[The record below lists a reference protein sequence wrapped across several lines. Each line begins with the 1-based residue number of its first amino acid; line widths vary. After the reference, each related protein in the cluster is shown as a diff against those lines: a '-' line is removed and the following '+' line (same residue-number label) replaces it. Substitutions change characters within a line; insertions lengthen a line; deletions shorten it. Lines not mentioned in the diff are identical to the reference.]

1 MFKEDTIA
9 AIATPSGYGGVSI
22 IRISGSDAFDVTD
35 KIFKMKNKTIHDV
48 SKNTINYGH
57 IIDPK
62 TNEVVDEVLVSKMC
76 APHSF
81 TAEDVTEI
89 NCHGGMSV
97 TSRVLAL
104 VLESGAR
111 LAEAGEF
118 TKRAFLN
125 GRIDLVQ
132 AEAISDLIM
141 AKTNSFAKSAMNS
154 LKGDLSEK
162 IDEIKADIT
171 NMLARLEVTIQ
182 YPEYDEE
189 DLTDNEIVDLIEKM
203 SFKLKKIIST
213 FEKGEIL
220 KEGIKVAIIGK
231 PNVGKSQL
239 LNALINENKAIVT
252 DEAGTT
258 RDIVDEV
265 VNIKGVPVKFID
277 TAGIRNADN
286 KVEQIGIDKSISM
299 LEDSNIIL
307 FCIDSSRALDSED
320 IEIIKMLPENKD
332 IIVVLNK
339 MDLDV
344 NEETINAFENY
355 KTIEISALKQ
365 EGIEKIENAIYD
377 IAKVNDNDE
386 VGEILVSNVRHKN
399 LLLGAKEDFDHAV
412 EMVHFGLEVD
422 LVEIDINSA
431 LSKLGEITGETTSE
445 DIIDEIFKNFCL
457 GK

>member
-35 KIFKMKNKTIHDV
+35 KIFKMKNKTIHDAN
-48 SKNTINYGH
+48 KNTINYGH

-81 TAEDVTEI
+81 TAENVTEI

-104 VLESGAR
+104 VLDSGAR

-299 LEDSNIIL
+299 LEGSNIIL

-344 NEETINAFENY
+344 NEETIKAFENY

-386 VGEILVSNVRHKN
+386 VGEILISNVRHKN

-412 EMVHFGLEVD
+412 EMVHSGLEVD

>member
-1 MFKEDTIA
+1 M
-9 AIATPSGYGGVSI
+9 V
-22 IRISGSDAFDVTD
+22 
-35 KIFKMKNKTIHDV
+35 
-48 SKNTINYGH
+48 KNTINYGH
-57 IIDPK
+57 IVDPK
-62 TNEVVDEVLVSKMC
+62 TKEVIDEVLVSKMC
-76 APHSF
+76 SPHSF
-81 TAEDVTEI
+81 TAEDVIEI

-97 TSRVLAL
+97 TSRVLAI
-104 VLESGAR
+104 VLSNGAR

-189 DLTDNEIVDLIEKM
+189 DLTDNEIVSLIEKM
-203 SFKLKKIIST
+203 SKKLNKIIST

-307 FCIDSSRALDSED
+307 FCIDSSAPLNNDD
-320 IEIIKMLPENKD
+320 MDIIKMLPENKEV
-332 IIVVLNK
+332 IVILNK

-344 NEETINAFENY
+344 NEDTVRAFENY
-355 KTIEISALKQ
+355 KTIEISALKKQ
-365 EGIEKIENAIYD
+365 GIEKIEDEIYN
-377 IAKVNDNDE
+377 IANIKDDDE
-386 VGEILVSNVRHKN
+386 LGEVLVSNVRHKN
-399 LLLGAKEDFDHAV
+399 LLLGAKEDFDHAIK
-412 EMVHFGLEVD
+412 MVHSGLEVD
-422 LVEIDINSA
+422 LVEIDINAA
-431 LSKLGEITGETTSE
+431 LEKLGEITGETTSE

>member
-81 TAEDVTEI
+81 TAEDITEI

-412 EMVHFGLEVD
+412 EMVHSGLEVD

>member
-22 IRISGSDAFDVTD
+22 IRISGSEAFDVTD
-35 KIFKMKNKTIHDV
+35 KIFKMKNKNIHDV
-48 SKNTINYGH
+48 NKNTINYGH

-81 TAEDVTEI
+81 TAEDVIEI

-104 VLESGAR
+104 VLENGAR

-203 SFKLKKIIST
+203 SLKLKKIIST

-344 NEETINAFENY
+344 NNETINAFENY

-365 EGIEKIENAIYD
+365 EGIEKIEKAIYD

-399 LLLGAKEDFDHAV
+399 LLLGAKEDFDHAI
-412 EMVHFGLEVD
+412 EMVHSGLEVD
-422 LVEIDINSA
+422 LVEIDINAA
-431 LSKLGEITGETTSE
+431 L
-445 DIIDEIFKNFCL
+445 
-457 GK
+457 

>member
-22 IRISGSDAFDVTD
+22 IRISGSEAFDVTD

-48 SKNTINYGH
+48 NKNTINYGH

-81 TAEDVTEI
+81 TAEDVIEI

-104 VLESGAR
+104 VLENGAR

-344 NEETINAFENY
+344 NNETINAFENY

-365 EGIEKIENAIYD
+365 EGIEKIEKAIYD

-399 LLLGAKEDFDHAV
+399 LLLGAKEDFDHAI
-412 EMVHFGLEVD
+412 EMVHSGLEVD
-422 LVEIDINSA
+422 LVEIDINAA

>member
-22 IRISGSDAFDVTD
+22 IRISGSEAFDVTD
-35 KIFKMKNKTIHDV
+35 KIFKMKNKNIHDV
-48 SKNTINYGH
+48 NKNTINYGH

-81 TAEDVTEI
+81 TAEDVIEI

-104 VLESGAR
+104 VLENGAR

-412 EMVHFGLEVD
+412 EMVHSGLEVD

>member
-22 IRISGSDAFDVTD
+22 IRISGSEAFDVTD
-35 KIFKMKNKTIHDV
+35 KIFKMKNKNIHDV
-48 SKNTINYGH
+48 NKNTINYGH

-81 TAEDVTEI
+81 TAEDVIEI

-104 VLESGAR
+104 VLENGAR

-320 IEIIKMLPENKD
+320 IEIIKMFPENKD

-412 EMVHFGLEVD
+412 EMVHSGLEVD

>member
-1 MFKEDTIA
+1 
-9 AIATPSGYGGVSI
+9 
-22 IRISGSDAFDVTD
+22 
-35 KIFKMKNKTIHDV
+35 MKNKTIHDV

-81 TAEDVTEI
+81 TAEDITEI

-154 LKGDLSEK
+154 LKGDLSGK

-412 EMVHFGLEVD
+412 EMVHSGLEVD

>member
-9 AIATPSGYGGVSI
+9 AIATPAGYGGVSI
-22 IRISGSDAFDVTD
+22 IRISGSDAFDVTN
-35 KIFKMKNKTIHDV
+35 KIFKMKNKSIFDV
-48 SKNTINYGH
+48 GKNTINYGH
-57 IIDPK
+57 IVDPK
-62 TNEVVDEVLVSKMC
+62 TKEVIDEVLVSKMC
-76 APHSF
+76 SPHSF
-81 TAEDVTEI
+81 TAEDVIEI
-89 NCHGGMSV
+89 NCQGGMSV
-97 TSRVLAL
+97 TSRVLAI
-104 VLESGAR
+104 VLSNGAR

-189 DLTDNEIVDLIEKM
+189 DLTDNEIVSLIEKM
-203 SFKLKKIIST
+203 SKKLNKIIST

-307 FCIDSSRALDSED
+307 FCIDSSAPLNNDD
-320 IEIIKMLPENKD
+320 MDIIKMLPENKEV
-332 IIVVLNK
+332 IVILNK

-344 NEETINAFENY
+344 NEDTVRAFENY
-355 KTIEISALKQ
+355 KTIEISALKKQ
-365 EGIEKIENAIYD
+365 GIEKIEDEIYN
-377 IAKVNDNDE
+377 IANIKDDDE
-386 VGEILVSNVRHKN
+386 LGEVLVSNVRHKN
-399 LLLGAKEDFDHAV
+399 LLLGAKEDFDHAIK
-412 EMVHFGLEVD
+412 MVHSGLEVD
-422 LVEIDINSA
+422 LVEIDINAA
-431 LSKLGEITGETTSE
+431 LEKLGEITGETTSE

>member
-111 LAEAGEF
+111 LADAGEF

-412 EMVHFGLEVD
+412 EMVHSGLEVD

>member
-22 IRISGSDAFDVTD
+22 IRISGSEAFDVTD
-35 KIFKMKNKTIHDV
+35 KIFKMKNKNIHDV
-48 SKNTINYGH
+48 NKNTINYGH

-81 TAEDVTEI
+81 TAEDVIEI

-104 VLESGAR
+104 VLENGAR

-344 NEETINAFENY
+344 NNETINAFENY

-365 EGIEKIENAIYD
+365 EGIEKIEKAIYD

-399 LLLGAKEDFDHAV
+399 LLLGAKEDFDHAI
-412 EMVHFGLEVD
+412 EMVHSGLEVD
-422 LVEIDINSA
+422 LVEIDINAA

>member
-1 MFKEDTIA
+1 M
-9 AIATPSGYGGVSI
+9 
-22 IRISGSDAFDVTD
+22 
-35 KIFKMKNKTIHDV
+35 
-48 SKNTINYGH
+48 
-57 IIDPK
+57 
-62 TNEVVDEVLVSKMC
+62 
-76 APHSF
+76 
-81 TAEDVTEI
+81 
-89 NCHGGMSV
+89 
-97 TSRVLAL
+97 
-104 VLESGAR
+104 
-111 LAEAGEF
+111 
-118 TKRAFLN
+118 
-125 GRIDLVQ
+125 
-132 AEAISDLIM
+132 IM

-344 NEETINAFENY
+344 NNETINAFENY

-365 EGIEKIENAIYD
+365 EGIEKIEKAIYD

-399 LLLGAKEDFDHAV
+399 LLLGAKEDFDHAI
-412 EMVHFGLEVD
+412 EMVHSGLEVD
-422 LVEIDINSA
+422 LVEIDINAA

>member
-22 IRISGSDAFDVTD
+22 IRISGSNAFNVIN
-35 KIFKMKNKTIHDV
+35 KIFKMKNKSIFDV
-48 SKNTINYGH
+48 DKNTINYGH
-57 IIDPK
+57 IIDSK

-81 TAEDVTEI
+81 TAEDVIEI

-104 VLESGAR
+104 VLENGAR

-344 NEETINAFENY
+344 NNETINAFENY

-365 EGIEKIENAIYD
+365 EGIEKIEKAIYD

-399 LLLGAKEDFDHAV
+399 LLLGAKEDFDHAI
-412 EMVHFGLEVD
+412 EMVHSGLEVD
-422 LVEIDINSA
+422 LVEIDINAA

>member
-22 IRISGSDAFDVTD
+22 IRISGSEAFDVTD

-48 SKNTINYGH
+48 NKNTINYGH

-81 TAEDVTEI
+81 TAEDVIEI

-104 VLESGAR
+104 VLENGAR

-203 SFKLKKIIST
+203 SLKLKKIIST

-344 NEETINAFENY
+344 NNETINAFENY

-365 EGIEKIENAIYD
+365 EGIEKIEKAIYD

-399 LLLGAKEDFDHAV
+399 LLLGAKEDFDHAI
-412 EMVHFGLEVD
+412 EMVHSGLEVD
-422 LVEIDINSA
+422 LVEIDINAA

>member
-277 TAGIRNADN
+277 TAGIR
-286 KVEQIGIDKSISM
+286 
-299 LEDSNIIL
+299 
-307 FCIDSSRALDSED
+307 
-320 IEIIKMLPENKD
+320 
-332 IIVVLNK
+332 
-339 MDLDV
+339 
-344 NEETINAFENY
+344 
-355 KTIEISALKQ
+355 
-365 EGIEKIENAIYD
+365 
-377 IAKVNDNDE
+377 
-386 VGEILVSNVRHKN
+386 
-399 LLLGAKEDFDHAV
+399 
-412 EMVHFGLEVD
+412 
-422 LVEIDINSA
+422 
-431 LSKLGEITGETTSE
+431 
-445 DIIDEIFKNFCL
+445 
-457 GK
+457 

>member
-81 TAEDVTEI
+81 TAEDITEI

-154 LKGDLSEK
+154 LKGDLSGK

-412 EMVHFGLEVD
+412 EMVHSGLEVD

>member
-9 AIATPSGYGGVSI
+9 AIATPAGYGGVSI
-22 IRISGSDAFDVTD
+22 IRISGSDAFDVTN
-35 KIFKMKNKTIHDV
+35 KIFKMKNKSIFDV
-48 SKNTINYGH
+48 GKNTINYGH
-57 IIDPK
+57 IVDPK
-62 TNEVVDEVLVSKMC
+62 TKEVIDEVLVSKMC
-76 APHSF
+76 SPHSF
-81 TAEDVTEI
+81 TAEDVIEI

-97 TSRVLAL
+97 TSRVLAI
-104 VLESGAR
+104 VLSNGAR

-189 DLTDNEIVDLIEKM
+189 DLTDNEIVSLIEKM
-203 SFKLKKIIST
+203 SKKLNKIIST

-307 FCIDSSRALDSED
+307 FCIDSSAPLNNDD
-320 IEIIKMLPENKD
+320 MDIIKMLPENKEV
-332 IIVVLNK
+332 IVILNK

-344 NEETINAFENY
+344 NEDTVRAFENY
-355 KTIEISALKQ
+355 KTIEISALKKQ
-365 EGIEKIENAIYD
+365 GIEKIEDEIYN
-377 IAKVNDNDE
+377 IANIKDDDE
-386 VGEILVSNVRHKN
+386 LGEVLVSNVRHKN
-399 LLLGAKEDFDHAV
+399 LLLGAKEDFDHAIK
-412 EMVHFGLEVD
+412 MVHSGLEVD
-422 LVEIDINSA
+422 LVEIDINAA
-431 LSKLGEITGETTSE
+431 LEKLGEITGETTSE

>member
-35 KIFKMKNKTIHDV
+35 KIFKMKNKTIHDAN
-48 SKNTINYGH
+48 KNTINYGH

-81 TAEDVTEI
+81 TAENVTEI

-104 VLESGAR
+104 VLDSGAR

-344 NEETINAFENY
+344 NEETIKAFENY

-365 EGIEKIENAIYD
+365 DGIEKIENAIYD

-412 EMVHFGLEVD
+412 EMVHSGLEVD

>member
-22 IRISGSDAFDVTD
+22 IRISGNDAFTVID
-35 KIFKMKNKTIHDV
+35 KIFKMSKGSIFDV
-48 SKNTINYGH
+48 ERNTINYGH
-57 IIDPK
+57 IVDNA
-62 TNEVVDEVLVSKMC
+62 TNEIIDEVLVSKMC

-81 TAEDVTEI
+81 TAEDVIEI

-97 TSRVLAL
+97 TKDVLDL
-104 VLESGAR
+104 VLKNGAR

-132 AEAISDLIM
+132 AEAVSDLIT
-141 AKTNSFAKSAMNS
+141 AKTSSFAKNAMNS
-154 LKGDLSEK
+154 LRGDLSEK
-162 IDEIKADIT
+162 IDDIKADIT

-189 DLTDNEIVDLIEKM
+189 DLTDNEIISLVKNMI
-203 SFKLKKIIST
+203 FKLKKIIST
-213 FEKGEIL
+213 FEKGEIM
-220 KEGIKVAIIGK
+220 KDGVKVAIIGK

-239 LNALINENKAIVT
+239 LNSIINENKAIVT

-265 VNIKGVPVKFID
+265 VNIKGIPVKFID
-277 TAGIRNADN
+277 TAGIRNADS
-286 KVEQIGIDKSISM
+286 KVEKIGIDKSISM
-299 LEDSNIIL
+299 LDESNIIL
-307 FCIDSSRALDSED
+307 FCIDASRALDEED
-320 IEIIKMLPENKD
+320 FDIIRMLPENKD
-332 IIVVLNK
+332 ILVVLNK
-339 MDLDV
+339 TDLDI
-344 NEETINAFENY
+344 NEETVKAFENY
-355 KTIEISALKQ
+355 KTVKISALKK
-365 EGIEKIENAIYD
+365 EGIEKIENKIYSL
-377 IAKVNDNDE
+377 ANLNDNDE
-386 VGEILVSNVRHKN
+386 MGDVLVSNVRHKN
-399 LLLGAKEDFDHAV
+399 LLLGALEDFNHAV
-412 EMVHFGLEVD
+412 DMVNSGLEVD

-431 LSKLGEITGETTSE
+431 LDKLGSITGETTSE

>member
-412 EMVHFGLEVD
+412 EMVHSGLEVD

>member
-1 MFKEDTIA
+1 
-9 AIATPSGYGGVSI
+9 
-22 IRISGSDAFDVTD
+22 
-35 KIFKMKNKTIHDV
+35 
-48 SKNTINYGH
+48 
-57 IIDPK
+57 
-62 TNEVVDEVLVSKMC
+62 
-76 APHSF
+76 
-81 TAEDVTEI
+81 
-89 NCHGGMSV
+89 
-97 TSRVLAL
+97 
-104 VLESGAR
+104 
-111 LAEAGEF
+111 
-118 TKRAFLN
+118 
-125 GRIDLVQ
+125 
-132 AEAISDLIM
+132 
-141 AKTNSFAKSAMNS
+141 
-154 LKGDLSEK
+154 
-162 IDEIKADIT
+162 
-171 NMLARLEVTIQ
+171 
-182 YPEYDEE
+182 
-189 DLTDNEIVDLIEKM
+189 
-203 SFKLKKIIST
+203 
-213 FEKGEIL
+213 
-220 KEGIKVAIIGK
+220 
-231 PNVGKSQL
+231 
-239 LNALINENKAIVT
+239 
-252 DEAGTT
+252 
-258 RDIVDEV
+258 
-265 VNIKGVPVKFID
+265 
-277 TAGIRNADN
+277 
-286 KVEQIGIDKSISM
+286 M

-412 EMVHFGLEVD
+412 EMVHSGLEVD